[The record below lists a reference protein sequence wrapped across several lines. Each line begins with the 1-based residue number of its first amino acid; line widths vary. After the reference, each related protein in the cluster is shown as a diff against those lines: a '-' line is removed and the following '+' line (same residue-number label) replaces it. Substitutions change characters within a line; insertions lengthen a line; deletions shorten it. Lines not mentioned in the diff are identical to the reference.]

1 MEAGSS
7 RGAVEQLVARA
18 LAGRDEGALTAE
30 ELAAAHV
37 DAEALWEQEQARGA
51 ALAARPSA
59 AALFVTTAAAEL
71 LLEQR
76 CPRGEARWHLLG
88 YRLGRLA
95 LDEGRA
101 WRWYARQLAA
111 LVLAAS
117 DEERERISEELRAS
131 SELEQA
137 DLAGALYPEL
147 AAALPE
153 ALQPW
158 LVRALPAVSWRLKG
172 ERCQRLLPA
181 VLGSRPAP
189 ELESVAWQEELA
201 LLGVA
206 EEEVCALHEDVFGA
220 HAGGMLYNLEVFHSF
235 DEVRWRAGGRLA
247 ALLQR
252 RGDDERLRPGDALA
266 RHVLQSAV
274 IFYAFWRD
282 PQTAELDY
290 QRVCGWTLDDARGG
304 APPYLPLLRR
314 WMSRQIAAC
323 LVRAWRQE
331 GGAPSWVEHVQDQ
344 FFGFTDVDP
353 VLFPWLVA
361 DVPVALHEALL
372 AASSTVA
379 WKGKRDFLARLAE
392 EPARHPALGEALA
405 SSCTS
410 GVFHSIDAREGL
422 ALLARLDGIEAV
434 RRAELRALLEGP
446 VTARVLAAAE
456 PAASRFRDEHPGR
469 CFLALA
475 FASPWPMWLMD
486 ADLWLDEE
494 CLGGLA
500 TWYHGRWPEG
510 PTTGRQGLQ
519 RDGAAQPVPVSQRR
533 DDEHAAG
540 EARDVARDV
549 AWHAIELP
557 YPRAAALVGRA
568 LQLRP
573 RL

>member
-30 ELAAAHV
+30 ELAAAYV
-37 DAEALWEQEQARGA
+37 DAEELWEEEQARGA
-51 ALAARPSA
+51 APAAAPSA
-59 AALFVTTAAAEL
+59 AELFIRTAAAEL

-76 CPRGEARWHLLG
+76 CPRGEARWHLPG
-88 YRLGRLA
+88 YGLGRLA

-111 LVLAAS
+111 LVLAAAS
-117 DEERERISEELRAS
+117 DEERERLSEELRAS
-131 SELEQA
+131 GELEQA
-137 DLAGALYPEL
+137 ALAGALYPEL
-147 AAALPE
+147 VAALPE

-158 LVRALPAVSWRLKG
+158 LVRALPAVSWRIKG
-172 ERCQRLLPA
+172 AHCQRLLPE

-189 ELESVAWQEELA
+189 ELGSVAWQEELA
-201 LLGVA
+201 LAGVA
-206 EEEVCALHEDVFGA
+206 EEEVCALHEDVFGD
-220 HAGGMLYNLEVFHSF
+220 HAGGTVYNLEVFHSF
-235 DEVRWRAGGRLA
+235 DEVRWRVGGRLA

-252 RGDDERLRPGDALA
+252 RGDDERLGSGDALA

-274 IFYAFWRD
+274 IFHAFWRD
-282 PQTAELDY
+282 PETAELDY

-323 LVRAWRQE
+323 LVRAWQQE
-331 GGAPSWVEHVQDQ
+331 GGAPSWVAHVQDQ
-344 FFGFTDVDP
+344 FFGFTEVDP

-361 DVPVALHEALL
+361 DVPVELHPALL

-422 ALLARLDGIEAV
+422 ALLARLGGIEAE

-446 VTARVLAAAE
+446 VEVRVLAAAE
-456 PAASRFRDEHPGR
+456 PAASRYRDEHPGR

-486 ADLWLDEE
+486 ADLWLGEA

-533 DDEHAAG
+533 DDERAAG
-540 EARDVARDV
+540 EARDV

-568 LQLRP
+568 VQLKP